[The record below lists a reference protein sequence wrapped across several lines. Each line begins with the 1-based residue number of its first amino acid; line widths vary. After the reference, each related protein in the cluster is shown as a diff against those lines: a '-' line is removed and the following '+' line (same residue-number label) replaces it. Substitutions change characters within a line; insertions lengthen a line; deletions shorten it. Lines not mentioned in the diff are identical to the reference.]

1 METISWEAHCEAKR
15 TSQVEIIETEH
26 SSGCGR
32 LTTQTSTRHGEEVA
46 IEDKANID
54 HGNEDGE
61 DVAHVCGLAVVLLG
75 NFQSWGWH
83 NLLPSQAHV
92 CAEDDNSCQV
102 EETPAK
108 RLKDFKLHSV
118 DVSHVHGLA
127 AWIIHPKEVQP
138 QLQQGLQV
146 QQVWRWTELVW
157 LSGTK
162 AEPEQQRMTSR
173 KQAKQSKKRT
183 KRTSTN
189 ITMRAVAAVVRFQA
203 LSTSGNMI

>member
-32 LTTQTSTRHGEEVA
+32 LTTQTSTGHGEEVA

-162 AEPEQQRMTSR
+162 AEPEQQRITSR
-173 KQAKQSKKRT
+173 KQAFAAKQLFKNVPVQ
-183 KRTSTN
+183 STN
-189 ITMRAVAAVVRFQA
+189 ITSSRCCC
-203 LSTSGNMI
+203 